1 MVLNSKVFRSWLRF
15 LKFSTGLIFFHSN
28 ARPVKYRDAHSIT
41 KEIYPKE
48 NLKLKFLFPFQVIGV
63 ALMANSWLHTGSLV
77 CPACQDICG
86 EQFAKQGQRCKPG
99 VLPPKNHVYYEES
112 LPCSAPSHFHTS
124 LSTVLLI
131 SCSLIILSSR
141 IALWDKNKLWLFC
154 CCHLVYFCLIIFEFV
169 WYYIPM
175 PNWLIHTFVKTYL
188 KKYNM

>member
-1 MVLNSKVFRSWLRF
+1 MVLNSKVFRSWLRYQK
-15 LKFSTGLIFFHSN
+15 LDWFF
-28 ARPVKYRDAHSIT
+28 PFKYQASQVSGCPLYYKKYT
-41 KEIYPKE
+41 QKE
-48 NLKLKFLFPFQVIGV
+48 NIILQFIFPFQVIGV

-141 IALWDKNKLWLFC
+141 IALWDKNKT
-154 CCHLVYFCLIIFEFV
+154 VIIIFV
-169 WYYIPM
+169 AA
-175 PNWLIHTFVKTYL
+175 T
-188 KKYNM
+188 